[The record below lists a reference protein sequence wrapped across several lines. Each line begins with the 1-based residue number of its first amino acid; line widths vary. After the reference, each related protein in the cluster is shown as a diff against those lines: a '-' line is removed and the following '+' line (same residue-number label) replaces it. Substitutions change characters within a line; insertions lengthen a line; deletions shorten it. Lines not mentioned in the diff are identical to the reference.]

1 MPPRSRVQ
9 SRVPSRAASPA
20 LSVRSRR
27 SMMSSRQRNKYV
39 HQDLTDDEDSDIEEH
54 FIDDTRSRNKRLL
67 DLKTG
72 GRQRRN
78 SEILELDYRDNE
90 VISRIQKMK
99 EKSKYI
105 RERRSGSLTHWP
117 STRDHDSRSVTP
129 SDDEIRKISSKY
141 SKSSVTSPISDS
153 RKILS
158 DSASEKETAAKPSK
172 NTKANRSDFD
182 ETDKHEKSKG
192 SSTNSQKVVAKKPT
206 NESDND
212 DDEVFEKEPQTR
224 TSKGRP
230 LTLSSTTS
238 NSVTREPI
246 KTTDDEE
253 SDEKPAKSQSR
264 GNEKHLKEKKK
275 ENHVTAVKHQDS
287 ILTRHES
294 PVRKHES
301 PVRREESPVKQQEL
315 PVKRQQSPVRKPALK
330 SQEKTKNEN
339 LRSTASPKIQE
350 PAPSKKIQESSP
362 KIEPSTSKVHEPAL
376 KSKSTLKTQELAPKS
391 KEPATKSQESI
402 KSKSS
407 SSKMLDTA
415 TTSKIKPLKQ
425 KAAFSDEEESES
437 DTDAHPRVTKN
448 SIAVELPGGNWECE
462 HCTFVNEADSKI
474 CLICCKTRVEVLK
487 QLPVEDDI
495 DINEINDSI
504 SQNESDAKQKGK
516 IRKITFLPGT
526 KAH

>member
-141 SKSSVTSPISDS
+141 RKSSVTSPISDS

-172 NTKANRSDFD
+172 NTKANRNDFD
-182 ETDKHEKSKG
+182 EIDKHEKSKV
-192 SSTNSQKVVAKKPT
+192 SSTNSQKVAAKKPT

-238 NSVTREPI
+238 NSIAREPI
-246 KTTDDEE
+246 KMTDED

-287 ILTRHES
+287 MLTRHEF
-294 PVRKHES
+294 PVRRHES
-301 PVRREESPVKQQEL
+301 PVRREESPAKQQES
-315 PVKRQQSPVRKPALK
+315 PVKRQQSPIRKPALK
-330 SQEKTKNEN
+330 TQEKTKNEN

-350 PAPSKKIQESSP
+350 LATSKKIQESSP
-362 KIEPSTSKVHEPAL
+362 KIEPSTSKAHESVL
-376 KSKSTLKTQELAPKS
+376 KSKSTLKTQELAKS
-391 KEPATKSQESI
+391 KESATKSQESI
-402 KSKSS
+402 KSKST
-407 SSKMLDTA
+407 SSKMLDPA
-415 TTSKIKPLKQ
+415 TTSKIKPSKQ
-425 KAAFSDEEESES
+425 KTAFSDEEES
-437 DTDAHPRVTKN
+437 DTDAHPKVTKN
-448 SIAVELPGGNWECE
+448 YEAVELPGGNWECE